1 MDFEDYTLQLM
12 RDDYTFKQI
21 QYLLKK
27 KFGLVTTIEKLEEF
41 AEKFKKEIEIE
52 KELKKKQENVQIS
65 ELIFRLN
72 SILNKIQEIIDSN
85 EDNLTLKAV
94 SELNRTIMNL
104 SELAER
110 LEEIQNAEVS
120 NYYIPINSVRKYVV
134 ENFTKILGNMTEDE
148 RKKIIRLLKKKKEGV
163 IIE

>member
-1 MDFEDYTLQLM
+1 M

-27 KFGLVTTIEKLEEF
+27 KFGLVTTIKKLEEF

-110 LEEIQNAEVS
+110 LEEIQNAEIS

>member
-27 KFGLVTTIEKLEEF
+27 KFGLVTTIKKLEEF

-110 LEEIQNAEVS
+110 LEEIQNAEIS

>member
-1 MDFEDYTLQLM
+1 M